1 MVAPLIIAAGVAGG
15 AQVLST
21 IAQLYNAEKQR
32 GADKGRL
39 EEIKRLFDE
48 IKPPDYD
55 VSIIDPPEFIMQSI
69 PPTAFD
75 MSNITPEAY
84 KLAGKYV
91 PEVAQ
96 YIAEQNPQLVQM
108 SAAGQYGRD
117 AQIQALKDIRA
128 RTGELS
134 DVEAQ
139 DASARAMRD
148 AQIGAQS
155 RQQAILQ
162 DANRR
167 GQLGSGAMLAAQL
180 QGASDQM
187 ERGANLSSQAYL
199 EALRN
204 KLGAIRTEG
213 EMGRQLGNDEF
224 SQAAINAD
232 IINKFNQRA
241 AQGMNQ
247 YGQYASGVTND
258 AQLRNIGAAQD
269 ILNKNVTTGN
279 QFALNNRDRLDRILS
294 QNRNEAVGEIN
305 RLNSLAQQNYANKIT
320 GQNQINQ
327 IKGNIFANQMDLA
340 SARAGQGYKGI
351 AYGQQA
357 AQDRNQAIQ
366 GFGQGISNTAMT
378 AGYLMDR
385 DSKGQ
390 KITPETTQ
398 TSYDLYDTV
407 PYGQDWRNKKYNTN
421 T

>member
-1 MVAPLIIAAGVAGG
+1 MVAPLIIAAAIAGG
-15 AQVLST
+15 AQVLSS
-21 IAQLYNAEKQR
+21 IAQLYNAEKER
-32 GADKGRL
+32 GATKERL
-39 EEIKRLFDE
+39 AQIKRLFDE
-48 IKPPDYD
+48 IKPPEYD
-55 VSIIDPPEFIMQSI
+55 VEVIDPPQLIEQSI

-75 MSNITPEAY
+75 MSNVSPEAY
-84 KLAGKYV
+84 QIAGKYI

-108 SAAGQYGRD
+108 SAAGQFGRD

-148 AQIGAQS
+148 AQINAQS

-204 KLGAIRTEG
+204 KLGAIRSEG

-241 AQGMNQ
+241 AQNMNQ
-247 YGQYASGVTND
+247 YGQYAAGVMNEGQM
-258 AQLRNIGAAQD
+258 ANLKNAQD
-269 ILNKNVTTGN
+269 IMNRNVGTAN
-279 QFALNNRDRLDRILS
+279 DMAIYNRNRQDKLLS
-294 QNRNEAVGEIN
+294 QNRAEQVGERSFVN
-305 RLNSLAQQNYANKIT
+305 QTAQQN
-320 GQNQINQ
+320 
-327 IKGNIFANQMDLA
+327 FANRLASQDQTNKYRQGMFNNAMDLA
-340 SARAGQGYKGI
+340 NARAGLGYKGI
-351 AYGQQA
+351 GYGQQM

-366 GFGQGISNTAMT
+366 GFGQGIANTAMT
-378 AGYLMDR
+378 AGYLMDK
-385 DSKGQ
+385 DNTGQ
-390 KITPETTQ
+390 TTTKPGTSTP
-398 TSYDLYDTV
+398 YDLYDTV
-407 PYGQDWRNKKYNTN
+407 PYGQDYRTKKYNP
-421 T
+421 

>member
-1 MVAPLIIAAGVAGG
+1 MALPALIAVAAG

-21 IAQLYNAEKQR
+21 IAQLYQSEKAR
-32 GADKGRL
+32 KASKERL
-39 EEIKRLFDE
+39 GEIERLFDA
-48 IKPPDYD
+48 IKPPEFDFTPL
-55 VSIIDPPEFIMQSI
+55 DPPELIRDSI
-69 PPTAFD
+69 PEPAFD
-75 MSNITPEAY
+75 YSNITPEAY
-84 KLAGKYV
+84 QIAAKYI
-91 PEVAQ
+91 PEVAP
-96 YIAEQNPQLVQM
+96 YIAEKNPQIVQM
-108 SAAGQYGRD
+108 SAAGQFGRD

-148 AQIGAQS
+148 AQINAQS

-204 KLGAIRTEG
+204 KLGAIRSEG

-241 AQGMNQ
+241 AQNMNQ
-247 YGQYASGVTND
+247 YGQYASDVMNKGQLYNVGV
-258 AQLRNIGAAQD
+258 AQD
-269 ILNKNVTTGN
+269 VSNMNTQAANQAQYANRERQDQLLTNRYNREFNERNFQNQTAQQDYTNQASEIARRNALQQQQFGNALDIAGAKSGIGFKSMDTRN
-279 QFALNNRDRLDRILS
+279 QFVRD
-294 QNRNEAVGEIN
+294 Q
-305 RLNSLAQQNYANKIT
+305 
-320 GQNQINQ
+320 
-327 IKGNIFANQMDLA
+327 
-340 SARAGQGYKGI
+340 
-351 AYGQQA
+351 
-357 AQDRNQAIQ
+357 NQAIQ
-366 GFGQGISNTAMT
+366 GIGQGIANTAMT
-378 AGYLMDR
+378 AGYLMDK
-385 DSKGQ
+385 DNTGQ
-390 KITPETTQ
+390 KTTPGTTS

-421 T
+421 D